1 MVSFDITNYRGGIFS
16 LKIINS
22 YFLTVNAEGLKK
34 AVRLFFTSSASLSSM
49 YFLSFTT
56 PVNDIVY
63 ILKTIKCPKEITE
76 LFMLIY
82 RFIFIVLNM
91 AQSISIAQNCRLA
104 QRTFKTRINSMA
116 LMLSSVFVL
125 SYNKSLF
132 MYNTRSRVRC
142 YSGDINFLNIE
153 YESNRKF
160 VFSAVLIVFT
170 VIFNKC
176 FGEGILMD
184 CIIKTQGLNYSYHN
198 GQRALFDVNIAIK
211 QGEKT
216 AVIGSNGSGKS
227 TLFLC
232 LNGIN
237 KPQKGEV
244 FFKGK
249 KFDYSSKGLLNLRQS
264 VGIVFQN
271 PDDMIFSSS
280 VRQDI
285 AFGLLNMG
293 FSNIQAEEKIKSIS
307 KFLNLESLL
316 HKPVH
321 ELSGGEKKRVSLAGV
336 MVMEPEVIILDEP
349 GAYLDTLNAKT
360 VYKIIDSLSQKGK
373 TVIISSHN
381 MDFV

>member
-1 MVSFDITNYRGGIFS
+1 
-16 LKIINS
+16 
-22 YFLTVNAEGLKK
+22 
-34 AVRLFFTSSASLSSM
+34 
-49 YFLSFTT
+49 
-56 PVNDIVY
+56 
-63 ILKTIKCPKEITE
+63 
-76 LFMLIY
+76 
-82 RFIFIVLNM
+82 
-91 AQSISIAQNCRLA
+91 
-104 QRTFKTRINSMA
+104 
-116 LMLSSVFVL
+116 
-125 SYNKSLF
+125 
-132 MYNTRSRVRC
+132 
-142 YSGDINFLNIE
+142 
-153 YESNRKF
+153 
-160 VFSAVLIVFT
+160 
-170 VIFNKC
+170 
-176 FGEGILMD
+176 MD

-237 KPQKGEV
+237 KPQNGKV

-249 KFDYSSKGLLNLRQS
+249 EVDYSSKGLLNLRQS

-381 MDFV
+381 MDFVLNWADSVIVLKDGKVVFNGAAIPP

>member
-1 MVSFDITNYRGGIFS
+1 
-16 LKIINS
+16 
-22 YFLTVNAEGLKK
+22 
-34 AVRLFFTSSASLSSM
+34 
-49 YFLSFTT
+49 
-56 PVNDIVY
+56 
-63 ILKTIKCPKEITE
+63 
-76 LFMLIY
+76 
-82 RFIFIVLNM
+82 
-91 AQSISIAQNCRLA
+91 
-104 QRTFKTRINSMA
+104 
-116 LMLSSVFVL
+116 
-125 SYNKSLF
+125 
-132 MYNTRSRVRC
+132 
-142 YSGDINFLNIE
+142 
-153 YESNRKF
+153 
-160 VFSAVLIVFT
+160 
-170 VIFNKC
+170 
-176 FGEGILMD
+176 MD
-184 CIIKTQGLNYSYHN
+184 YIIKTQGLNYSYHN

-232 LNGIN
+232 LNGIS
-237 KPQKGEV
+237 KPQKGDI

-249 KFDYSSKGLLNLRQS
+249 EVDYSSKGLLNLRQS

-381 MDFV
+381 MDFVLNWADSVIVLKDGKVVFNGKTESLFLNNELLNFAGLDEPQIIKTYKILINKGIIPKNSPVPKNITDLEMLIK

>member
-1 MVSFDITNYRGGIFS
+1 
-16 LKIINS
+16 
-22 YFLTVNAEGLKK
+22 
-34 AVRLFFTSSASLSSM
+34 
-49 YFLSFTT
+49 
-56 PVNDIVY
+56 
-63 ILKTIKCPKEITE
+63 
-76 LFMLIY
+76 
-82 RFIFIVLNM
+82 
-91 AQSISIAQNCRLA
+91 
-104 QRTFKTRINSMA
+104 
-116 LMLSSVFVL
+116 
-125 SYNKSLF
+125 
-132 MYNTRSRVRC
+132 
-142 YSGDINFLNIE
+142 
-153 YESNRKF
+153 
-160 VFSAVLIVFT
+160 
-170 VIFNKC
+170 
-176 FGEGILMD
+176 MD

-237 KPQKGEV
+237 KPQNGKV

-249 KFDYSSKGLLNLRQS
+249 EVDYSSKGLLNLRQS

-381 MDFV
+381 MDFVLNWADSVIVLKDGKVVFNGKTESLFLNNELLNFAGLDEPQIIKTYKILINKGIIPKNSPVPKNITDLEMLIK

>member
-1 MVSFDITNYRGGIFS
+1 
-16 LKIINS
+16 
-22 YFLTVNAEGLKK
+22 
-34 AVRLFFTSSASLSSM
+34 
-49 YFLSFTT
+49 
-56 PVNDIVY
+56 
-63 ILKTIKCPKEITE
+63 
-76 LFMLIY
+76 
-82 RFIFIVLNM
+82 
-91 AQSISIAQNCRLA
+91 
-104 QRTFKTRINSMA
+104 
-116 LMLSSVFVL
+116 
-125 SYNKSLF
+125 
-132 MYNTRSRVRC
+132 
-142 YSGDINFLNIE
+142 
-153 YESNRKF
+153 
-160 VFSAVLIVFT
+160 
-170 VIFNKC
+170 
-176 FGEGILMD
+176 MD

-237 KPQKGEV
+237 KPQNGKV

-249 KFDYSSKGLLNLRQS
+249 EVDYSSKGLLNLRQS

-293 FSNIQAEEKIKSIS
+293 FSNTQAEEKIKSIS

-381 MDFV
+381 MDFVLNWADSVIVLKDGKVVYNGKTESLFLNNELLNFAGLDEPQIIKTYKILINKGIIPKNSPVPKNITDLEMLIK

>member
-1 MVSFDITNYRGGIFS
+1 
-16 LKIINS
+16 
-22 YFLTVNAEGLKK
+22 
-34 AVRLFFTSSASLSSM
+34 
-49 YFLSFTT
+49 
-56 PVNDIVY
+56 
-63 ILKTIKCPKEITE
+63 
-76 LFMLIY
+76 
-82 RFIFIVLNM
+82 
-91 AQSISIAQNCRLA
+91 
-104 QRTFKTRINSMA
+104 
-116 LMLSSVFVL
+116 
-125 SYNKSLF
+125 
-132 MYNTRSRVRC
+132 
-142 YSGDINFLNIE
+142 
-153 YESNRKF
+153 
-160 VFSAVLIVFT
+160 
-170 VIFNKC
+170 
-176 FGEGILMD
+176 MD

-237 KPQKGEV
+237 KPQKGDI

-249 KFDYSSKGLLNLRQS
+249 KIDYSSKGLLNLRQS

-381 MDFV
+381 MDFVLNWADSVIVLKDGKVVFNGKTESLFLNNELLNFAVLDEPQIIKTYKILINKGVIPINSPVPKNITDIEMLIK

>member
-1 MVSFDITNYRGGIFS
+1 
-16 LKIINS
+16 
-22 YFLTVNAEGLKK
+22 
-34 AVRLFFTSSASLSSM
+34 
-49 YFLSFTT
+49 
-56 PVNDIVY
+56 
-63 ILKTIKCPKEITE
+63 
-76 LFMLIY
+76 
-82 RFIFIVLNM
+82 
-91 AQSISIAQNCRLA
+91 
-104 QRTFKTRINSMA
+104 
-116 LMLSSVFVL
+116 
-125 SYNKSLF
+125 
-132 MYNTRSRVRC
+132 
-142 YSGDINFLNIE
+142 
-153 YESNRKF
+153 
-160 VFSAVLIVFT
+160 
-170 VIFNKC
+170 
-176 FGEGILMD
+176 MD
-184 CIIKTQGLNYSYHN
+184 YIIKTQGLNYSYHN

-237 KPQKGEV
+237 KPQNGKV

-249 KFDYSSKGLLNLRQS
+249 EVDYSSKGLLNLRQS

-321 ELSGGEKKRVSLAGV
+321 DLSGGEKKRVSLAGV

-381 MDFV
+381 MDFVLNWADSVIVLKDGKVVFNGKTESLFLNNELLNFAGLDEPPIIKTYKTLINKGIIPKNSPVPKNITDIEMLIK

>member
-1 MVSFDITNYRGGIFS
+1 
-16 LKIINS
+16 
-22 YFLTVNAEGLKK
+22 
-34 AVRLFFTSSASLSSM
+34 
-49 YFLSFTT
+49 
-56 PVNDIVY
+56 
-63 ILKTIKCPKEITE
+63 
-76 LFMLIY
+76 
-82 RFIFIVLNM
+82 
-91 AQSISIAQNCRLA
+91 
-104 QRTFKTRINSMA
+104 
-116 LMLSSVFVL
+116 
-125 SYNKSLF
+125 
-132 MYNTRSRVRC
+132 
-142 YSGDINFLNIE
+142 
-153 YESNRKF
+153 
-160 VFSAVLIVFT
+160 
-170 VIFNKC
+170 
-176 FGEGILMD
+176 MD

-249 KFDYSSKGLLNLRQS
+249 KFDYSSKSLLNLRQS

-381 MDFV
+381 MDFVLNWADSVIVLKDGKVVFNGKTESLFLNNELLNFAGLDEPQIIKTYKILINKGIIPKNSPVPKNITDIEMLIK